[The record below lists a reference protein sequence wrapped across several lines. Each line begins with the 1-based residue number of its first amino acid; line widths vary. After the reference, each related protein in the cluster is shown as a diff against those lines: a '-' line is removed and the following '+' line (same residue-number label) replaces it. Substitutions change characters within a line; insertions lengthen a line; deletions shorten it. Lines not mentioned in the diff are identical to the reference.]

1 MAEAILSAKNIC
13 KSFGSNRV
21 LDNVSVD
28 FYPGEVHALLGVN
41 GAGKST
47 LVKIL
52 QGIYQADSGEI
63 ILGGQEVRFTGPS
76 MAIEQGISMVFQE
89 LNLFGEMSVTENIM
103 GNRNIKK
110 KGLIDWKACRKHVR
124 ELLSDLNIEIDEKAT
139 VKDLSLAGQQ
149 LIEIAKCINTN
160 PKVIFLDEPSSS
172 LSKAEE
178 EILYDL
184 VRRLKQRGIAVVLI
198 THKMGE
204 VFHLCDKLTILR
216 DGKVVAEGQ
225 VTGFTMEEIT
235 EHMLGKAVEIFKKSG
250 VTNGDVSQIML
261 EVKNLSLERKF
272 ENISFQLYKGEI
284 LAFAGLVGSGKSDLV
299 RTIFGTNSS
308 YQGKIFLEGK
318 EIHPTSPYEASG
330 LGIGYVP
337 ISRKDEGILV
347 NFNAKKNITSAM
359 LDELKFVLD
368 RGRENE
374 IAKEKMREFNVHP
387 SDLLLP
393 ITSFSGGNQQ
403 KIVVSRWIAAQKK
416 IVMLDEPTRGVDVG
430 AKQEIYDNLK
440 RLAAEGIGIIICSS
454 ETEELL
460 SSSDRIMIMKEG
472 KIVKELI
479 TAKTSSEEILQYS
492 IAE

>member
-198 THKMGE
+198 THKM
-204 VFHLCDKLTILR
+204 
-216 DGKVVAEGQ
+216 
-225 VTGFTMEEIT
+225 
-235 EHMLGKAVEIFKKSG
+235 
-250 VTNGDVSQIML
+250 
-261 EVKNLSLERKF
+261 
-272 ENISFQLYKGEI
+272 
-284 LAFAGLVGSGKSDLV
+284 
-299 RTIFGTNSS
+299 
-308 YQGKIFLEGK
+308 
-318 EIHPTSPYEASG
+318 
-330 LGIGYVP
+330 
-337 ISRKDEGILV
+337 
-347 NFNAKKNITSAM
+347 
-359 LDELKFVLD
+359 
-368 RGRENE
+368 
-374 IAKEKMREFNVHP
+374 
-387 SDLLLP
+387 
-393 ITSFSGGNQQ
+393 
-403 KIVVSRWIAAQKK
+403 
-416 IVMLDEPTRGVDVG
+416 
-430 AKQEIYDNLK
+430 
-440 RLAAEGIGIIICSS
+440 
-454 ETEELL
+454 
-460 SSSDRIMIMKEG
+460 
-472 KIVKELI
+472 
-479 TAKTSSEEILQYS
+479 
-492 IAE
+492 